1 MGYLFVCRATDY
13 GWTQLLSRDL
23 IFIVTTFKCFPYT
36 LWNWHLYLLVPHL
49 EIINVM
55 SLIIDLKK
63 DIPQIHNAQIT
74 SFRLWMNDMAKN
86 NPNDEVDMIYF
97 FVLAN
102 ITFFRNVC
110 CLCMIGRFEKE
121 GSSVWLFI
129 HSNKNKIFD

>member
-1 MGYLFVCRATDY
+1 MGYLFEYRATDY
-13 GWTQLLSRDL
+13 GWTQLLFRDL
-23 IFIVTTFKCFPYT
+23 IFIVTTFKCFPSTYCGIDT
-36 LWNWHLYLLVPHL
+36 CLCPHL
-49 EIINVM
+49 EIINM
-55 SLIIDLKK
+55 TSLIIDSRK

-74 SFRLWMNDMAKN
+74 SFRFWMNDIAKN
-86 NPNDEVDMIYF
+86 NTNDEVDMIHF

-102 ITFFRNVC
+102 ITFFRNV